1 MLVALE
7 AQHIKE
13 TAAERTEKDSLMSRI
28 VQASQ
33 NKDGEPPQATSTDL
47 TELSR
52 YEINRLSNIAKIKAR
67 LRTIGLESSRGKSSR
82 LSAQRKRKSSA
93 VYIYI
98 YICI

>member
-1 MLVALE
+1 
-7 AQHIKE
+7 
-13 TAAERTEKDSLMSRI
+13 MSRI

-33 NKDGEPPQATSTDL
+33 NKDGEPPQATFTDL

-52 YEINRLSNIAKIKAR
+52 YEINRLSNMAKIKAR

-98 YICI
+98 YIYMYIVMLRTVG

>member
-1 MLVALE
+1 MN
-7 AQHIKE
+7 H
-13 TAAERTEKDSLMSRI
+13 I

-33 NKDGEPPQATSTDL
+33 NKEGEAPTATSTDL
-47 TELSR
+47 TELSS
-52 YEINRLSNIAKIKAR
+52 YEIKRLSNIAKIKAR
-67 LRTIGLESSRGKSSR
+67 LRTIGLQSSGGKSSR